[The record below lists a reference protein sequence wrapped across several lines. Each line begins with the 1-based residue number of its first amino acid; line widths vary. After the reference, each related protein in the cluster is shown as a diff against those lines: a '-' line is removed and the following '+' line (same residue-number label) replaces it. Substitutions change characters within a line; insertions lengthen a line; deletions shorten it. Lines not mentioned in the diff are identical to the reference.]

1 MFAVVR
7 QVQVNHEQTGEA
19 NRNIHEENKSP
30 VKVSDDQATGDR
42 SEHGTNQTGD
52 GDEAHGADQFGL
64 GERPH
69 HGEPADGHHHGSAA
83 AL

>member
-69 HGEPADGHHHGSAA
+69 HGEPADGNHHGSAA